1 MMLRASSSANDLQV
15 DLSLVMGEAGENEAV
30 EHALELADLVDT
42 SVTNLGSLAAA
53 RSALVEATDS
63 ATMLDAAAVV
73 ANFEMMTRI
82 ADGTGTCHPSERL
95 ESMAEMTTSM
105 GLDQFVSARSCLT
118 RGLASR
124 HPTRVACRRN
134 KCFAPLESCHSCPC
148 NQQLND
154 PCVGLLGRAAWL
166 GR

>member
-82 ADGTGTCHPSERL
+82 AYRTGTCHQSERL

-105 GLDQFVSARSCLT
+105 GLDQFVSARS
-118 RGLASR
+118 
-124 HPTRVACRRN
+124 
-134 KCFAPLESCHSCPC
+134 
-148 NQQLND
+148 
-154 PCVGLLGRAAWL
+154 
-166 GR
+166 

>member
-95 ESMAEMTTSM
+95 ESMTEMTTSM
-105 GLDQFVSARSCLT
+105 GLDQFVSARS
-118 RGLASR
+118 
-124 HPTRVACRRN
+124 
-134 KCFAPLESCHSCPC
+134 
-148 NQQLND
+148 
-154 PCVGLLGRAAWL
+154 
-166 GR
+166 

>member
-63 ATMLDAAAVV
+63 ATVV

-105 GLDQFVSARSCLT
+105 GLDQFVSARS
-118 RGLASR
+118 
-124 HPTRVACRRN
+124 
-134 KCFAPLESCHSCPC
+134 
-148 NQQLND
+148 
-154 PCVGLLGRAAWL
+154 
-166 GR
+166 